1 MSAGTEALFADM
13 GHFNR
18 PSIQLSTL
26 FLVYPALMLT
36 YLGQVGCLHYGS
48 PIIVILRG
56 LIAPAMHSPSSSC
69 KSSSAD
75 LHTSEAVELRPWQ
88 GCRRPTAS

>member
-36 YLGQVGCLHYGS
+36 YLGQVGCLHHGS
-48 PIIVILRG
+48 PHPCHPEGPVSPCNTFPQQQLQKQLRRFAH
-56 LIAPAMHSPSSSC
+56 I
-69 KSSSAD
+69 
-75 LHTSEAVELRPWQ
+75 
-88 GCRRPTAS
+88 